1 MPPRHS
7 VLVLSSTF
15 DHRVVARLVFARI
28 KDGLLTS
35 LASFAI
41 LFASYV
47 LVISPRHAYAG
58 LTSDINV
65 LRIPEVLCLLAVFSV
80 FVRREMR
87 TLADFFLW
95 VLVFVILVP
104 MCVLFVCRPESRG
117 FLYAAFASCALA
129 AAMARLPLS
138 LRRPR
143 AQFTQ
148 KLLVVALLAMGGCFA
163 LLLTHD
169 GLALF
174 NLDLGRVYEFRGD
187 FTRATGSGFK
197 YFLYTWTFSV
207 LCVFVMAWGL
217 YYRQFP
223 LFVLAAIACLVF
235 FGFSS
240 HKQYILYPFAAVW
253 LCLPRRNGFRCHEF
267 LLLVALLCAAAALET
282 VVLGATNLFDVV
294 VRRQFILPAA
304 LNFEY
309 HRLFRDIGHVYLSN
323 TGLNPLI
330 DYPFSH
336 PAPRMV
342 NFLVYGRP
350 YGGANTGFIG
360 TSYMHFGYFGMALF
374 GIVVGLILAAAN
386 AVFEGGRP
394 AAIKL
399 AIVLVPLTKLITSAD
414 VTTTLFSHGLAF
426 SLLIL
431 WLYQGGACDPDA
443 GARAAPVESGPVKS
457 IRGI

>member
-7 VLVLSSTF
+7 VLVLSSSF
-15 DHRVVARLVFARI
+15 DHRLTARLLLGRL
-28 KDGLLTS
+28 KDGIVVNF
-35 LASFAI
+35 AGFAI

-47 LVISPRHAYAG
+47 LVISPRYAYAG
-58 LTSDINV
+58 LTTDITA
-65 LRIPEVLCLLAVFSV
+65 LRIPEVLCLLAIFSA
-80 FVRREMR
+80 FVRRELR

-117 FLYAAFASCALA
+117 FFYATFASCALA
-129 AAMARLPLS
+129 AVFARTPL
-138 LRRPR
+138 RIR
-143 AQFTQ
+143 ACAARTTQ
-148 KLLVVALLAMGGCFA
+148 KLLLASLVALALCLCLLVAQGGV
-163 LLLTHD
+163 
-169 GLALF
+169 ALF
-174 NLDLGRVYEFRGD
+174 NLDLSRVYEFRD
-187 FTRATGSGFK
+187 AFSQATGGGLK
-197 YFLYTWTFSV
+197 YFFYTWTYSV
-207 LCVFVMAWGL
+207 LCVFVMTWAL
-217 YYRQFP
+217 YNRQIP
-223 LFVLAAIACLVF
+223 LFIVGAVACLLF

-240 HKQYILYPFAAVW
+240 HKQYVLYPFAAVW
-253 LCLPRRNGFRCHEF
+253 LCLPRKHGFRYHEF
-267 LLLVALLCAAAALET
+267 LVFLAILCALAAAER
-282 VVLGATNLFDVV
+282 VVLGGTSLFDVV
-294 VRRQFILPAA
+294 VRRQFFVPAA

-309 HRLFRDIGHVYLSN
+309 YKVFKDIGHVYLSS
-323 TGLNPLI
+323 TGLNPFVA
-330 DYPFSH
+330 YPFSH

-342 NFLVYGRP
+342 NFLVYGLP

-360 TSYMHFGYFGMALF
+360 TSYMHLGYFGMALF

-386 AVFEGGRP
+386 AVFQGGRP

-414 VTTTLFSHGLAF
+414 LTTTLFSHGLAF

-443 GARAAPVESGPVKS
+443 GARAAPVESGPAKS